1 MTKITFEDLPSTNT
15 PLSASNL
22 NTLQDNVEN
31 GITTAVNGETTTITN
46 CNLYKIGSM
55 VFAVIYTAGTAITNG
70 VVATLPDGYKISGIV
85 RTNVRYYTGS
95 AYDNGMLIGQNNTIQ
110 INTEFGAIPASA
122 SFIRAIMFW
131 KAQ

>member
-1 MTKITFEDLPSTNT
+1 MVKINFQNNITKANADTFNT
-15 PLSASNL
+15 M
-22 NTLQDNVEN
+22 QDNIEN

-55 VFAVIYTAGTAITNG
+55 VFAVIYTAGTAITDG
-70 VVATLPDGYKISGIV
+70 VVATLPDGYKINGIV

-110 INTEFGAIPASA
+110 INTEFGVVPASA
-122 SFIRAIMFW
+122 SFVRAIMFW
-131 KAQ
+131 KTND